1 MIYHNHHIIPKH
13 MGGSDDPSNLVRLTI
28 EEHAEAHKTLYDKYG
43 KWEDKIAWKVLS
55 GQMTHA
61 EANRQT
67 NILQATG
74 NTNRRGA
81 KHTDEAKAKM
91 SVAQKKRSKRKDGY
105 HFGETHH
112 QFGKPHVNRKRVE
125 YNGKTYESIHA
136 MSNDLGI
143 ARSVCRARLRKE
155 GTYY

>member
-1 MIYHNHHIIPKH
+1 MVYHQHHIVPKH

-28 EEHAEAHKTLYDKYG
+28 EEHAEAHKKLYEKYG

-91 SVAQKKRSKRKDGY
+91 SVAQKKRAERKDGY
-105 HFGETHH
+105 HYGETHH
-112 QFGKPHVNRKRVE
+112 QFGKPHVNRKPVE
-125 YNGKTYESIHA
+125 YNGKKYVSVAA
-136 MSNDLGI
+136 MAEDLNKS
-143 ARSVCRARLRKE
+143 RQRCRQLLRKV